1 MFMEGNKSKKEKVS
15 SVPKKQ
21 KVSKKQGKE
30 CNDKNCP
37 IHGSLKLRGRIFTE
51 KVVSAKSRRSAI
63 IEINKL
69 NYIQKYER
77 YEKRKTRLQ
86 VHNPDC
92 INAKKGDTVKVKE
105 CRPISKTKHFV
116 IIEKVK

>member
-1 MFMEGNKSKKEKVS
+1 MKDKTEKKQT
-15 SVPKKQ
+15 VPKKPD
-21 KVSKKQGKE
+21 VSKSRE

-37 IHGSLKLRGRIFTE
+37 IHGGLKLRGRSFTE
-51 KVVSAKSRRSAI
+51 KVVSAKSRRSAT
-63 IEINKL
+63 IEINRL
-69 NYIQKYER
+69 NYIRKYER

-92 INAKKGDTVKVKE
+92 INAKKGDTVKVRE
-105 CRPISKTKHFV
+105 CKPISKTKHFV